1 MSVTLAN
8 PIFARIIVLPERLW
22 GLSVG
27 PPCHGL
33 WAQSTTARKSA
44 ACRTASA
51 GFVRSHV
58 TIAPAIAVNDANAAN
73 GYDL

>member
-1 MSVTLAN
+1 
-8 PIFARIIVLPERLW
+8 
-22 GLSVG
+22 
-27 PPCHGL
+27 L